1 MSEPLAYDARWRM
14 ARAGIPHEVAFA
26 DSPEANYLAAMFSAR
41 VKGEKLSVT
50 SACRMAGTT
59 PAAIRKR
66 RERDPI
72 FAAAERTSRF
82 GEAYA
87 VVHEP
92 EPTDPDPEP
101 LPEPRTLDEWLD
113 RQGVFS

>member
-26 DSPEANYLAAMFSAR
+26 DSPESNYLALMFSAR
-41 VKGEKLSVT
+41 RNGEKLSVT
-50 SACRMAGTT
+50 SAAEMAGTT

-72 FAAAERTSRF
+72 FAAAERTCRT
-82 GEAYA
+82 GEAYSVA
-87 VVHEP
+87 HEP
-92 EPTDPDPEP
+92 EPTEPEP
-101 LPEPRTLDEWLD
+101 EVLPPPRNSTNGLND
-113 RQGVFS
+113 RE